1 MKQPLDLSPVIA
13 PDAPTWWPLAWGWW
27 AVIITAIFL
36 IALVF
41 FILKRRKNNQQAKQ
55 EALSY
60 FSNSQSQDGLSLS
73 KAQDIVRQAALS
85 YFPREK
91 IAGLS
96 GDDWLKFLDAQL
108 AKPLFVAKQS
118 QWQQALYQDVALMN
132 DEQKKAQQ
140 QLVND
145 CETWLRKALPPKR
158 GRYE

>member
-60 FSNSQSQDGLSLS
+60 FSNSQSQDGLSPS
-73 KAQDIVRQAALS
+73 KAQRILRQAALS

-158 GRYE
+158 GLYE

>member
-60 FSNSQSQDGLSLS
+60 FSNSQSQDGLSPS

-118 QWQQALYQDVALMN
+118 QWQQVLYQDVALMN

>member
-36 IALVF
+36 ISLVF

-60 FSNSQSQDGLSLS
+60 FSNSQSQDGLSPS

-158 GRYE
+158 GLYE

>member
-27 AVIITAIFL
+27 AVVITAIAL

-60 FSNSQSQDGLSLS
+60 FSNSQSQDGLSPS
-73 KAQDIVRQAALS
+73 KAQRILRQAALS

>member
-27 AVIITAIFL
+27 AVVITVITL
-36 IALVF
+36 ISLVF

-60 FSNSQSQDGLSLS
+60 FSNSQSQDGLSPS

-85 YFPREK
+85 YFPRGK

-96 GDDWLKFLDAQL
+96 GDDWLTFLDTQL

-118 QWQQALYQDVALMN
+118 QWQQALYQDAALMN
-132 DEQKKAQQ
+132 DDQKKAQQ

-158 GRYE
+158 GLYE

>member
-27 AVIITAIFL
+27 AVVITAIAL

-41 FILKRRKNNQQAKQ
+41 FIVKRRKNNQQAKQ

-60 FSNSQSQDGLSLS
+60 FSNSQSQDGLSPS

-96 GDDWLKFLDAQL
+96 GDDWLTILEAQL
-108 AKPLFVAKQS
+108 AKPLFAAKQS
-118 QWQQALYQDVALMN
+118 QWQQALYHDVALMN

-140 QLVND
+140 QLIND
-145 CETWLRKALPPKR
+145 CEIWLRKALPPKR

>member
-27 AVIITAIFL
+27 AVIITAISL

-41 FILKRRKNNQQAKQ
+41 FILKSRKNNQQAKQ

-60 FSNSQSQDGLSLS
+60 FSNSQSQDGLSPS

-158 GRYE
+158 GLYE

>member
-27 AVIITAIFL
+27 VVVITAIAL
-36 IALVF
+36 IALMF

-60 FSNSQSQDGLSLS
+60 FSKSQSQDGLSPS

-85 YFPREK
+85 YFPRGN

-96 GDDWLKFLDAQL
+96 GDDWLTFLDTQL

-118 QWQQALYQDVALMN
+118 QWQQALYQDAALMN
-132 DEQKKAQQ
+132 DDQKKAQQ

>member
-60 FSNSQSQDGLSLS
+60 FSNSQSQDGLSPS
-73 KAQDIVRQAALS
+73 KAQRILRQAALS

>member
-1 MKQPLDLSPVIA
+1 MKQLLDLSPVIA

-27 AVIITAIFL
+27 AVVITAIIL

-60 FSNSQSQDGLSLS
+60 FNKSQSSDRLSPS
-73 KAQDIVRQAALS
+73 KAQHILRQVALS

-91 IAGLS
+91 VAGLT
-96 GDDWLKFLDAQL
+96 GEDWLKFLDTQL
-108 AKPLFVAKQS
+108 KKPLFIAKQF
-118 QWQQALYQDVALMN
+118 QWQQSLYQDPTSMSDDQRKV
-132 DEQKKAQQ
+132 QQ

-145 CETWLRKALPPKR
+145 CETWIRKALPPKR
-158 GRYE
+158 GHYE

>member
-1 MKQPLDLSPVIA
+1 MNQPLDLSPVIA

-27 AVIITAIFL
+27 ALIITAIAL

-41 FILKRRKNNQQAKQ
+41 FIVKRRQNNQHAKN
-55 EALSY
+55 EALAR
-60 FSNSQSQDGLSLS
+60 FRHGQSSDSLS
-73 KAQDIVRQAALS
+73 PRTAQDIVRQAALS

-91 IAGLS
+91 IAGLA

-108 AKPLFVAKQS
+108 EKPLFVAKQS
-118 QWQQALYQDVALMN
+118 QWQQALYQDAALMN
-132 DEQKKAQQ
+132 DEQKMDQQ

-145 CETWLRKALPPKR
+145 CETWLCKALPPKR

>member
-1 MKQPLDLSPVIA
+1 MNQSLDLSPVIA

-27 AVIITAIFL
+27 AVIITGIVL

-41 FILKRRKNNQQAKQ
+41 FIIKRRQKNQRAKN
-55 EALSY
+55 EALAC
-60 FSNSQSQDGLSLS
+60 FRNSQPSNTLSPS
-73 KAQDIVRQAALS
+73 AAQDIVRQAALS
-85 YFPREK
+85 YFPRDK
-91 IAGLS
+91 VAGLS
-96 GDDWLKFLDAQL
+96 GDDWLTFLDAQL

-118 QWQQALYQDVALMN
+118 QWQQALYQDSALMN

-158 GRYE
+158 GRYD

>member
-1 MKQPLDLSPVIA
+1 MKQPLDLSPAIA

-27 AVIITAIFL
+27 AVIVIAITL

-41 FILKRRKNNQQAKQ
+41 FIVKRRKNNQLPKQ

-60 FSNSQSQDGLSLS
+60 FSNSQSLNALSPS
-73 KAQDIVRQAALS
+73 TAQDIVRQAALS

-96 GDDWLKFLDAQL
+96 GDDWLAFLDAQL
-108 AKPLFVAKQS
+108 AKPLFAAKQS
-118 QWQQALYQDVALMN
+118 QWQQALYQDATLMT

-145 CETWLRKALPPKR
+145 CEIWLRKALPPKR
-158 GRYE
+158 GRYD

>member
-27 AVIITAIFL
+27 AVIITAIAL

-60 FSNSQSQDGLSLS
+60 FSNSQSPVSLSPS

-96 GDDWLKFLDAQL
+96 GDDWLTFLDTQL

-132 DEQKKAQQ
+132 EEQKKAQQ

>member
-1 MKQPLDLSPVIA
+1 MNQSLDLSPVIA

-27 AVIITAIFL
+27 AVIIAGIVL

-41 FILKRRKNNQQAKQ
+41 FIIKRRQKNQRAKN
-55 EALSY
+55 EALTC
-60 FSNSQSQDGLSLS
+60 FRNSQPSNALSPS
-73 KAQDIVRQAALS
+73 AAQDIVRQAALS
-85 YFPREK
+85 YFPRDK
-91 IAGLS
+91 VAGLS
-96 GDDWLKFLDAQL
+96 GDDWLTFLDAQL

-118 QWQQALYQDVALMN
+118 QWQQALYQDSALMN

>member
-27 AVIITAIFL
+27 AVIITAISL

-60 FSNSQSQDGLSLS
+60 FSNSQSQDGLSPS

>member
-27 AVIITAIFL
+27 AVIITAISL

-55 EALSY
+55 EALSN
-60 FSNSQSQDGLSLS
+60 FSNSQSQDGLSPS

-96 GDDWLKFLDAQL
+96 GDDWLTFLDTQL

-132 DEQKKAQQ
+132 EEQKKAQQ